1 MSGQH
6 GSLLG
11 GGAAPT
17 TAWISAFSTLP
28 HTPSFP
34 TSTGHLPLPSAFST
48 AGGAARGTIGGRQLD
63 FPSLHAADGLA
74 PVRHST
80 ATATTATRAA
90 CAVMLLPVCAINSLQ
105 LS

>member
-74 PVRHST
+74 PPKDGVLTGVVDVASHG
-80 ATATTATRAA
+80 
-90 CAVMLLPVCAINSLQ
+90 LLPSSMDTDANAYVLV
-105 LS
+105 